1 MSKLKNYY
9 INYESLD
16 KIQSHLKYYK
26 EYVLCKKS
34 TTILFFKNAGTVAD

>member
-1 MSKLKNYY
+1 MSKLENYY

-16 KIQSHLKYYK
+16 KIQSQLRYYK

-34 TTILFFKNAGTVAD
+34 TIIFSKMLVQ